1 MSRNKAIFLLPLLLP
16 MIIGVSWVAYSLQ
29 FLNQGIFW
37 DLGIYKQAVNVFN
50 AGGNPYELNG
60 YLSFVYHPLVL
71 RVMAWFGNYLGP
83 VLIALYIASLLF
95 FFSSLGGNRSWW
107 LYSFLAFAYCGIGTI
122 SIGSG
127 NITVFFHLVLIGI
140 LLKSI
145 NAEQTLKANS
155 GKLTTTFIL
164 AVMLFSIVKPYML
177 AYLLIPLVLTW
188 KTQQQKSIWSLTFLV
203 SLVLA
208 VTLLLSSLYFGA
220 EFQSFLSAVQGQT
233 IGKRDLGYGLVM
245 YFYEY
250 YLSAGSLIYRAFVLH
265 FVILSAII
273 LTTLYLAKRSGI
285 LNSSRFMLLIYFL
298 LTILNPRLKVYD
310 LFPALIALFIY
321 ASAFEQ
327 SKMVKALFVI
337 AYSLSLSQLTGTPL
351 FAHKGILSD
360 PLNIYYLT
368 MGLVMIGILPLLLGN
383 KDSKIK

>member
-1 MSRNKAIFLLPLLLP
+1 MTKPIPSLSVLLAVL
-16 MIIGVSWVAYSLQ
+16 IGTIWSLYSFQ
-29 FLNQGIFW
+29 FLAQGILW
-37 DLGIYKQAVNVFN
+37 DLGIYEKAVNTFN

-71 RVMAWFGNYLGP
+71 RAMAWFGNYLGP
-83 VLIALYIASLLF
+83 ALIAFYIASLLF

-127 NITVFFHLVLIGI
+127 NITVFFHLVLLGI

-145 NAEQTLKANS
+145 TAEQTLKTNS

-164 AVMLFSIVKPYML
+164 AVVLFSIVKPYML

-188 KTQQQKSIWSLTFLV
+188 KTQQQKSIWSLTFLAG
-203 SLVLA
+203 LVLA
-208 VTLLLSSLYFGA
+208 LTLLLSSLYFGA

-265 FVILSAII
+265 FAILGAI
-273 LTTLYLAKRSGI
+273 LLETLFLAKRSGI
-285 LNSSRFMLLIYFL
+285 LNSSRLMLLVYFL

-327 SKMVKALFVI
+327 SRLIKSLFLI
-337 AYSLSLSQLTGTPL
+337 AYALSLSQLVDTPL
-351 FAHKGILSD
+351 FAQTGILSD
-360 PLNIYYLT
+360 PLNVYYLT

-383 KDSKIK
+383 KVSKIK

>member
-1 MSRNKAIFLLPLLLP
+1 MTKPIPSLSVLLAVLIGAIWSL
-16 MIIGVSWVAYSLQ
+16 YSFQ
-29 FLNQGIFW
+29 FLAQGIFW
-37 DLGIYKQAVNVFN
+37 DLGIYEKAVNVFN

-71 RVMAWFGNYLGP
+71 RVMAWFSNYLGP
-83 VLIALYIASLLF
+83 TLIALYIASLLF
-95 FFSSLGGNRSWW
+95 FLSNLGSNRSWW

-127 NITVFFHLVLIGI
+127 NVTVFFHLVLLGI
-140 LLKSI
+140 LLRSI

-155 GKLTTTFIL
+155 GKLTTIFIL
-164 AVMLFSIVKPYML
+164 AVVVFSLVKPYML
-177 AYLLIPLVLTW
+177 AYLVIPLVLTW
-188 KTQQQKSIWSLTFLV
+188 KTQQQKSIWSLTFLAG
-203 SLVLA
+203 LVLA
-208 VTLLLSSLYFGA
+208 LTLLLSSLYFGA

-265 FVILSAII
+265 FAILSAII

-285 LNSSRFMLLIYFL
+285 LNSSRLMLLVYFL

-327 SKMVKALFVI
+327 SRLVKGLFLI
-337 AYSLSLSQLTGTPL
+337 AYALSLSQLAGTPL
-351 FAHKGILSD
+351 FAQTGILSD
-360 PLNIYYLT
+360 PLNVYYLT

-383 KDSKIK
+383 KISKIK